1 MSPEY
6 KILTLVGWE
15 ILKVKQDDK
24 SRHPANLLLP
34 DERYWFFKYWPKDNL
49 KVGVMALG
57 KNAIFARKIL
67 RFYFW
72 TPFKALLRAFKYD
85 LILCFHSQVGLPL
98 AFMMW
103 LLNIKTRLVII
114 DVEGFGRKHR
124 AWQRWFISQALKR
137 VCLVFYLAKIQ
148 KEDYAKYY
156 PEILNGIE
164 FLPLGVDLSR
174 FLYTSSKTEDYIL
187 SIGYQGSDF
196 RDWKTLINAY
206 NLLKTKTKLV
216 IVGRTNLLPGEI
228 GNSSLENVEFVK
240 MCSLPKVNEYVSK
253 CRFVVLPLTERR
265 QALGQMTLLGAMA
278 LGKAIIVPEVPG
290 VKDYVRGNQDGIFY
304 ESGNAYDLKK
314 KMQYLLD
321 NPSVIKKLGKEAK
334 NSADAKFSDKIM
346 SIQMFEALK
355 SRDLL
360 NWTVDEVRSVIAR
373 YEPDGSYRGVLRK
386 NEGKYS
392 NKNEIASPSAHNDIQ
407 ERGEIASPPTGTRN
421 DNERKN
427 EIASPAKRGDHND
440 KNDKP
445 APENILLLG
454 FGYYPF
460 RISGDKN
467 FWFDLSRELSGELN
481 KMVMV
486 SVNSS
491 PVRFEQKGNIWLYN
505 VQRPFHTEKDEKS
518 ILKFQLRTHPLPWEI
533 VERSAT
539 MLKLL
544 PPLQKLIKLHNIKV
558 IHLMDNFGFSTALV
572 RLLFPK
578 VRVYATAIT
587 YNTHNLPTKPYGSYQ
602 RIIFGNLDKLVVS
615 CKAYRDRLIE
625 HGFSKDKIEVI
636 RWGIPITNRKQ
647 KITNRRKHPST
658 NKVVLWTGFTQQIR
672 EGSFQL
678 SLSVAQKITS
688 QKSSIDFVFA
698 VKSES
703 YDKAYEYFQNEHLRI
718 VTTDSEKFTELLNR
732 TDLLLAPVVR
742 LRSIIAPP
750 LTWIECM
757 ARGIPIISTQAPG
770 VDEILIHNQTG
781 FVAKSNEE
789 LESLIEKVLEDK
801 DLMSEV
807 SINAKEL
814 VKEKYNLKDIA
825 QDYLRLWR
833 ENVGATLFS

>member
-1 MSPEY
+1 MSPEF
-6 KILTLVGWE
+6 KILSLLGWE
-15 ILKVKQDDK
+15 ISKVEKDDLT
-24 SRHPANLLLP
+24 RHPANLLLP
-34 DERYWFFKYWPKDNL
+34 NERYWFFKYWDKKDL
-49 KVGVMALG
+49 KVDVMGLG
-57 KNAIFARKIL
+57 KNAIITRKLL

-72 TPFKALLRAFKYD
+72 TPFKALLKAFNYD

-103 LLNIKTRLVII
+103 LLNIKTPLVII

-124 AWQRWFISQALKR
+124 GWQRWFINQALKR
-137 VCLVFYLAKIQ
+137 VSLVFYLAKIQ

-156 PEILNGIE
+156 PEILNRIE

-174 FLYTSSKTEDYIL
+174 FPYQKQKTEDYIL

-216 IVGRTNLLPGEI
+216 IVGRTNLLPEEI

-240 MCSLPKVNEYVSK
+240 MCKLPKLNEYVSK

-278 LGKAIIVPEVPG
+278 LGKAVIVPEVPG
-290 VKDYVRGNQDGIFY
+290 VEDYVRGNQDGIFY
-304 ESGNAYDLKK
+304 ESGNAYDLKE

-321 NPSVIKKLGKEAK
+321 NSSVAKNLGKEAK
-334 NSADAKFSDKIM
+334 NSAETKFSDEIM
-346 SIQMFEALK
+346 SLEIYKILK
-355 SRDLL
+355 DRGLL
-360 NWTVDEVRSVIAR
+360 NGDVDEVRSVIAR
-373 YEPDGSYRGVLRK
+373 YEPDDSYRGVLRK
-386 NEGKYS
+386 NGGKYS
-392 NKNEIASPSAHNDIQ
+392 NKNEIASPSVRNDIQ

-421 DNERKN
+421 DSERKN
-427 EIASPAKRGDHND
+427 EIASPAKRRDHND

-467 FWFDLSRELSGELN
+467 FWFDLSKELSGELN
-481 KMVMV
+481 KMVIV

-533 VERSAT
+533 LERSAT
-539 MLKLL
+539 MVKL
-544 PPLQKLIKLHNIKV
+544 PPLLRKLVKLHNIKV
-558 IHLMDNFGFSTALV
+558 IHLMDNFGFSTGLV
-572 RLLFPK
+572 KLFFPK
-578 VRVYATAIT
+578 VKVYATAIT
-587 YNTHNLPTKPYGSYQ
+587 YNTHNIPLKPYGSYQ
-602 RIIFGNLDKLVVS
+602 RIAFGNLDKLVVS
-615 CKAYRDRLIE
+615 SKAYREKLIE
-625 HGFSKDKIEVI
+625 HGFSKDKLEVI
-636 RWGIPITNRKQ
+636 RWGIPMANRKL
-647 KITNRRKHPST
+647 KTANRKRYSST

-672 EGSFQL
+672 EKSFHL
-678 SLSVAQKITS
+678 SLSVAQKIIS
-688 QKSSIDFVFA
+688 QKPSIDFVFA
-698 VKSES
+698 FKSECFN
-703 YDKAYEYFQNEHLRI
+703 KGYEFFEDEHLRI
-718 VTTDSEKFTELLNR
+718 VTTNSESFMKLLDR
-732 TDLLLAPVVR
+732 VDVLLAPV
-742 LRSIIAPP
+742 LRVKSIIAPP

-770 VDEILIHNQTG
+770 VEEILKHNVTG
-781 FVAKSNEE
+781 FVAKSKEE
-789 LESLIEKVLEDK
+789 LETLIQDVLEDEER
-801 DLMSEV
+801 LERV
-807 SINAKEL
+807 SASAREWVCEN
-814 VKEKYNLKDIA
+814 YSLKGITK
-825 QDYLRLWR
+825 DYLKLWS
-833 ENVGATLFS
+833 EKW